1 MLPILEET
9 QLLID
14 HDLPGAVALCE
25 HLVHLDVFPLHVN
38 VALIETGVLV
48 ICCFSFSNGFGCG
61 QCGYIMW

>member
-25 HLVHLDVFPLHVN
+25 HLVHLDVLPLYVN
-38 VALIETGVLV
+38 VALIETDHITEPEEFL
-48 ICCFSFSNGFGCG
+48 
-61 QCGYIMW
+61 